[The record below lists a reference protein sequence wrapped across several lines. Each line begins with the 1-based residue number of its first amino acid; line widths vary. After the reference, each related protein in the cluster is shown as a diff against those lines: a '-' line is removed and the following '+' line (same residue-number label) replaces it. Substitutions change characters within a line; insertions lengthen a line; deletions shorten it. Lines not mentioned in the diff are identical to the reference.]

1 MKHSPRFAL
10 SALQLVAFGLLAP
23 VALLAPLLQA
33 QGTAPSPPSAASKPL
48 TFAQVAALPA
58 PPADARLSYGPDSLQ
73 TGELRLPKG
82 KGPFPVVVL
91 IHGGCWLSQYDA
103 HYVAAMATA
112 LAADGFA
119 VWTPEFRRVGNP
131 GGGYPGTFLDVA
143 RAVDFVRDIARTHAI
158 DTSRVVLAGHSAGGQ
173 LVLLTAARK
182 TLKASH
188 PLATAAPLPITGVVS
203 IDGITDLAGYA
214 GTTGCNAAVPQL
226 MDGMPPQQLE
236 RYALMSPSE
245 LVPLRV
251 RSRIVQGAL
260 DVTVPMSQAKSFVAK
275 ATAAGDDAQLVLL
288 EHSAH
293 FDPVAPISADW
304 PAVLNAIRLMSR
316 AP

>member
-1 MKHSPRFAL
+1 MTANSAKPPGARPNTSSP
-10 SALQLVAFGLLAP
+10 
-23 VALLAPLLQA
+23 
-33 QGTAPSPPSAASKPL
+33 TAKPL

-58 PPADARLSYGPDSLQ
+58 PAADARLAYGPDSLQ

-103 HYVAAMATA
+103 HYVSAMAAA

-131 GGGYPGTFLDVA
+131 GGGYDNTFLDVA
-143 RAVDFVRDIARTHAI
+143 RAVDFVRDMARNRAL
-158 DTSRVVLAGHSAGGQ
+158 DTSRVVLAGHSAGGH

-182 TLKASH
+182 TFKASH
-188 PLATAAPLPITGVVS
+188 PLATASPLPIAGVVS

-214 GTTGCNAAVPQL
+214 GTSGCNAAVPQL
-226 MDGMPPQQLE
+226 MGGKPPQQLE

-251 RSRIVQGAL
+251 RSRIVQGTL
-260 DVTVPMSQAKSFVAK
+260 DVTVPMSQATSFVAK
-275 ATAAGDDAQLVLL
+275 AAAAGDDSQLVLL
-288 EHSAH
+288 DHSAH

-304 PAVLNAIRLMSR
+304 PAVLNAIRSMSR
-316 AP
+316 GH